1 MSRRHNRKNR
11 HADEANH
18 ERWVISYA
26 DFITLLFAFFV
37 VMYSI
42 SSVNDGKYRVL
53 SDSLVASFNNPQGG
67 ITLIEGSSSASANKV
82 IAIKSAD
89 NSVLKKQNDHRSEQM
104 ELEKNIEEII
114 EINEIAGQIEREFVQ
129 EIDDE
134 DITIKSNDEWI
145 EVEIKSSLLF
155 PSGVAQLNRN
165 AGPVINRVAGI
176 LMTYDN
182 PVKVEGFTDNVPI
195 NTPQFSSNWALSS
208 ARAVLV
214 VQLLVKGGIDPER
227 LAAIGYGEFQPVAD
241 NNLLVGRKNNR
252 RVVLVISKG
261 QHIRPQIDE
270 EDIDKEEALPGER
283 KFNSIENILGQ
294 PVVFS
299 AERARQQTSLNL
311 VVPHCSGCI

>member
-11 HADEANH
+11 HAAEANH

-53 SDSLVASFNNPQGG
+53 SDSLVASFNRPQGG
-67 ITLIEGSSSASANKV
+67 ITLIEGSSSSNKV
-82 IAIKSAD
+82 IVIEGAD
-89 NSVLKKQNDHRSEQM
+89 HDVVKKQKNNRVEQL

-134 DITIKSNDEWI
+134 DITVKSNDKWI

-155 PSGVAQLNRN
+155 PSGVAELNRN
-165 AGPVINRVAGI
+165 AVPVIDRVAGI
-176 LMTYDN
+176 LITYDN

-195 NTPQFSSNWALSS
+195 NTKQFASNWALSS
-208 ARAVLV
+208 ARAVRV
-214 VQLLVKGGIDPER
+214 VQLLVKGGVDPER

-241 NNLLVGRKNNR
+241 NSLPEGRKINR
-252 RVVLVISKG
+252 RVVLVISRG
-261 QHIRPQIDE
+261 HQLRSQIDE
-270 EDIDKEEALPGER
+270 DRD
-283 KFNSIENILGQ
+283 
-294 PVVFS
+294 VVYK
-299 AERARQQTSLNL
+299 
-311 VVPHCSGCI
+311 

>member
-11 HADEANH
+11 HAAEANH
-18 ERWVISYA
+18 ERWLISYA

-53 SDSLVASFNNPQGG
+53 SDSLVASFNRPQGG
-67 ITLIEGSSSASANKV
+67 ITLIEGSSSANKV
-82 IAIKSAD
+82 IVIEGAD
-89 NSVLKKQNDHRSEQM
+89 HDVVKKQKNNRVEQL

-134 DITIKSNDEWI
+134 DITIKSNDKWI

-155 PSGVAQLNRN
+155 PSGVAELNRH
-165 AGPVINRVAGI
+165 AVPVIDRVAGI
-176 LMTYDN
+176 LITYDN

-195 NTPQFSSNWALSS
+195 NTKQFSSNWALSS
-208 ARAVLV
+208 ARAVRV
-214 VQLLVKGGIDPER
+214 VQLLVKGGVDPER

-241 NNLLVGRKNNR
+241 NSLPEGRKINR
-252 RVVLVISKG
+252 RVVLVISRG
-261 QHIRPQIDE
+261 HQLRSQIDE
-270 EDIDKEEALPGER
+270 DRD
-283 KFNSIENILGQ
+283 
-294 PVVFS
+294 VVYK
-299 AERARQQTSLNL
+299 
-311 VVPHCSGCI
+311 